1 MKKSILFLAAL
12 FVAFN
17 IFSQNI
23 IFQENFDI
31 IPYGSNVTSSSTGTT
46 SWGINNTFHFSGTRS
61 DSCAI
66 VQGDTTYLTTDTF
79 STIGNYSVYLDF
91 NQICKIEFMDD
102 AFIEV
107 SIDNGTTWT
116 KVVDS
121 MYLGLGNFGNIGNRF
136 TATSYTDW
144 LPANNNAIPTNL
156 WWKNE
161 TFDISPLTANQSA
174 VKIRFVLIDVNNTG
188 SAGNYGWLLD
198 DIKVTASYSELIPP
212 AITMVTP
219 MIPDTVYSTG
229 PYEVKAEIIDNSGID
244 TAILYYFVSTG
255 FSDTVGMSII
265 GPDTF
270 SANIPFFGFGKTI
283 TYYVK
288 AIDVAPAANAD
299 SSSTYSFYCKY
310 SSGGSFIVGT
320 GTVVNGAM
328 AYPAPYGNYWWG
340 SKHQMIIPA
349 SEMAAV
355 NMVGGQI
362 ESVAFDVSAVN
373 TCPALQNFYI
383 KIGTT
388 NLNAITSNWESGLTT
403 VFTNTAYQPVTGW
416 NIHQFQTPFNWD
428 GVSNIIIETCFNN
441 STYEE
446 NASMVQSVTSYT
458 STHYVY
464 GDNATNCSAPAN
476 GSTGSQR
483 PNMQFVVSGVLS
495 LDLDI
500 GAYQITNPTGGVLA
514 NQDFEVK
521 FNIKNFGSDSVV
533 KATVNWELD
542 GVAQTPYTYLA
553 SNFDTI
559 WADSVS
565 AEIILDTL
573 NLAVG
578 AHYIKIWTLNP
589 NDTSDY
595 NSGNDTAFVNF
606 YACSNL
612 LSGNYTIGG
621 TNPDFANFSAAAL
634 GLDQCGISG
643 PVTFTVASGTYNE
656 QIELPFVTGSSATN
670 TITFQSASGDSSTV
684 ILTNNASSAT
694 GNYTLKLNGTSH
706 ITFKDMTFAATDS
719 LLSKVI
725 EIGNSA
731 ENVHFSNNRIIGM
744 STSITDEE
752 AALIYTSDSI
762 GNNITILNNRLENGS
777 VAIELSGKSSCSTKA
792 TGVQIN
798 NNILMNHFASGI
810 KLTNLFSPQIKQ
822 NLIETNSNHDS
833 YNGIS
838 GIQLSGTPIIIK
850 NNIKATNT
858 QIAYG
863 ITMSQCDICMSSTNS
878 GLVANNFILI
888 NGLSTV
894 ATITAGILNNESK
907 NFNYYYNTINITG
920 NQINAVSMCLFDA
933 TAGLSDNINI
943 VNNIFSNEANGY
955 TYYVTGVDTTKFFVD
970 YNDIY
975 NPGTGTFAF
984 LGAAVADFA
993 TWKTKT
999 AEETHSI
1006 TINPYFS
1013 SAIDLHTTNNLVNG
1027 TGTPIAGIT
1036 DDIDGDLRNATTP
1049 DIGADEFAPSPY
1061 DIATLEILTPVSGCG
1076 LDTNEIMTIRI
1087 KNIGSATVTGG
1098 FTASYKVNNNTAITE
1113 SVSDT
1118 LLTGDTLDY
1127 IFNATVNL
1135 DVFALMQDS
1144 TFEFKAWVDL
1154 TTDPVHYNDTAYS
1167 SVASGY
1173 KPAAPITT
1181 DTTIAYGDSVTLTAQ
1196 HIDSVFYWYQ
1206 TDTSSVEL
1214 YSGEFFTTPIL
1225 YDTTTYWVEVR
1236 AGSALL
1242 KFTEITQYHGFGS
1255 GPTPN
1260 PPAWL
1265 GGGDDFVEI
1274 TNLGTSP
1281 VDLSGYVYKRYYS
1294 TNITYNLPSI
1304 MLPGGQTLVLSTYG
1318 ATVASPANYFYIAA
1332 NASAA
1337 SSTLTGHVLLDPQGV
1352 IVDAVA
1358 LNGYAFTAPS
1368 GVTLADWS
1376 GSIPSS
1382 SGNAGVVRILA
1393 DNNLATD
1400 WSISSVTTQSLG
1412 SVNSSLGVM
1421 SGGSGCATDRVPLTV
1436 NISGIP
1442 TVELGISAI
1451 YTNSGCN
1458 MTNAEQVTIDI
1469 YNQGFVAATDSI
1481 FVSYKIDSNSYITQ
1495 ELVID
1500 TIAPGDTIS
1509 YTFNTTANL
1518 SVVIND
1524 TTYTIT
1530 AYVAHPQ
1537 DVYAANDTLV
1547 SGLIEALYTPPT
1559 PIVSDTIVPYGSI
1572 VTLTGISND
1581 TLYWYNTPVDTNYI
1595 YMGSYFTTPI
1605 LYDTTTYYVE
1615 AKAGSSGS
1623 YTIGTGTTT
1632 NTSTG
1637 YPTPYGNYYY
1647 GSKNQF
1653 LILASELSAMGMTA
1667 GDVKSVAF
1675 DVANVNACPGLTNYE
1690 IKLKNTSLTALT
1702 TAWQSGLTS
1711 VYLNTSYQ
1719 PVTGWN
1725 IHTFT
1730 TSFNWD
1736 GTSNLI
1742 IETCFN
1748 NTTYPTNG
1756 CASANQ
1762 TTTTF
1767 ASTHEYHTDGAT
1779 VCSAPAAGYT
1789 FNQRPNMVLYAASSG
1804 CPSSRVSLNVN
1815 VSAPPQ
1821 FDAGIKSIHTP
1832 FTDFD
1837 LTANEAVQ
1845 VMVMNTGTDSIYNF
1859 PLAYKIDNLPPVID
1873 TFTNV
1878 LHSGDSTLFTF
1889 ATPADMS
1896 VYKIYDVKTYTML
1909 PLDSTFMNDT
1919 SSTQVENKMI
1929 VYCVCTA
1936 TSGSYED
1943 ITNVTIANLNNTST
1957 VPASGSMYSDYT
1969 SLPPAILAP
1978 GQTYNV
1984 SITTSFAVGNTYQY
1998 NCWVNVFIDYNH
2010 DGIYTPATE
2019 IAFSST
2025 TTSSN
2030 TVTGTI
2036 TVPQTATS
2044 GVATGIRVA
2053 FRESGNQAN
2062 TGPCGTFTWGEVED
2076 YKAFI
2081 MPLIPNDA
2089 GVTEI
2094 ILPGSVTNEAAST
2107 PVEVVVKNFGT
2118 DTITSMSID
2127 YKVNNGTPVV
2137 YAYNDTLLP
2146 ADVDTVTLVSFISP
2160 AGNSSICAYTILT
2173 GDSNTFNDN
2182 TCKGFFGIPSKD
2194 AYVTEIVEI
2203 ADGCNI
2209 GNDTIMIWIKNI
2221 GVDTING
2228 PAIDTITV
2236 HYQLDG
2242 ISPIVTEN
2250 MSLSINPGDSG
2261 LYIFNT
2267 LANFT
2272 VTTTDSVFDIVAW
2285 VNLTG
2290 DNVHYNDTAYSDVKS
2305 LHTPAAPIVTN
2316 VSIPYGTSVTISA
2329 TSPTNDSLTWFIDD
2343 TTSTILATGANYT
2356 TPLLYDTTTYWVQ
2369 AGQVNTGAVG
2379 INIAPLAV
2387 ASAAPACNSGACS
2400 TLNDL
2405 NFGTC
2410 GTQQMWI
2417 TSAASNPGSAVNVTF
2432 VWPVVKNINK
2442 MTIHAGQNN
2451 TRFLTGGTVQI
2462 WNGST
2467 WVNHHTFTQAIG
2479 VCSYDINF
2487 PLATTSQLRI
2497 INMTVGG
2504 SQSSNVNFR
2513 EIEVWEAMVGCSSTR
2528 VPLIVIVSAPSSC
2541 DVGVYEI
2548 SQPVSAINLTASE
2561 TVQVKIKNFGT
2572 AAQSNFTVSYQ
2583 VNTGT
2588 IVTETIT
2595 ASIPSNDSLVHTFST
2610 PANLSIAGG
2619 TYTLKAYTSLTCD
2632 STHQNDTTWKSVQH
2646 MLPNYC
2652 ICSATSGS
2660 YEDLTNVTLSNL
2672 NNTSTVPTTGTMYTD
2687 FSSTVAPAQ
2696 LAPGVSYPISISSD
2710 FAVYTTSYTCWVN
2723 VFIDFNR
2730 DGVFDPNTERAFGS
2744 TTTSS
2749 NTVTGTLSVP
2759 FNALSG
2765 LTKMRVVLRESG
2777 TQANT
2782 GPCGTFS
2789 WGEVEDYNV
2798 SIAPKLHQDA
2808 GVVDIIQPTT
2818 MSSSAPT
2825 PIEVIIVNYGIDAID
2840 SIDVSYQ
2847 LNSANP
2853 YTVTLT
2859 DTILPLDSFYYSFP
2873 AIVLPTGQNTIC
2885 AYTTLVGDSNVF
2897 NDQKCITSFVQLMTT
2912 PPYFDN
2918 FEGADYWL
2926 PDTIPNQWQRG
2937 IPNAQT
2943 ITSAY
2948 SPNNAWMIQLDTN
2961 YNNNSFDYLYTPKFI
2976 FGLVTPDSLSFW
2988 HYVHT
2993 QVTYDGG
3000 RIQYLNNTGYW
3011 STLGVINDTN
3021 GTNWYN
3027 TTQTGI
3033 DMWTGNSNGWQLST
3047 YDLASVNDL
3056 ANIAQF
3062 RFIFASDNT
3071 INNFDGWA
3079 IDDFK
3084 ITVPKLLKDAGVTNI
3099 ITPVDSTM
3107 TGSNITVQ
3115 VTIQNFGLNTLVSI
3129 PVNYAVTGQAATTET
3144 WTGNLIPNAT
3154 DNYTF
3159 TTLYSGPNTL
3169 YELCAW
3175 TSITADTH
3183 TGNDTICKNIST
3195 IAAADNVGII
3205 EIINPDSITYIG
3217 SNATV
3222 TAKIQNFGTNTVTS
3236 IPVEY
3241 DINGMSLI
3249 QATWTGT
3256 LLPNATE
3263 NYTFTT
3269 TYPSP
3274 IGNYNLCVRTK
3285 LTGDADITNDEL
3297 CENLLGTIGIDEYD
3311 NSKFILFQ
3319 NVPNPTKGITTI
3331 GYIVPKAGKI
3341 KFEVINLLGKT
3352 IYSENNNVLSGKH
3365 QIDLDVNS
3373 LPSGIYYYSIIFDG
3387 KRLVKKM
3394 IKN

>member
-12 FVAFN
+12 LVTIN
-17 IFSQNI
+17 VFSQNI

-46 SWGINNTFHFSGTRS
+46 SWGINSNLYTSGTRS
-61 DSCAI
+61 DSCVI
-66 VQGDTTYLTTDTF
+66 SLGDTIYLTTDTF
-79 STIGNYSVYLDF
+79 GTIGNYSVYLDF
-91 NQICKIEFMDD
+91 KQICKIEFYDA

-121 MYLGLGNFGNIGNRF
+121 MYLGLGNFGNIGDRF
-136 TATSYTDW
+136 TATSYTNW
-144 LPANNNAIPTNL
+144 LPANNNAIPTNS
-156 WWKNE
+156 WWQNE
-161 TFDISPLTANQSA
+161 TFDISPLAANQSV
-174 VKIRFVLIDVNNTG
+174 VKIRFALIDINNTG

-229 PYEVKAEIIDNSGID
+229 PYQVKAEIIDNSGID

-255 FSDTVGMSII
+255 YSDTVGMSII

-288 AIDVAPAANAD
+288 AIDAAPAANAD
-299 SSSTYSFYCKY
+299 SSSSYSFYCKY

-362 ESVAFDVSAVN
+362 ESVAFDVTAVN
-373 TCPALQNFYI
+373 SCPGLQNYTI

-388 NLNAITSNWESGLTT
+388 NLSAITTAWQSGLTT
-403 VFTNTAYQPVTGW
+403 VYTNSSYQPTTGW
-416 NIHQFQTPFNWD
+416 NVHTFQTPFNWD
-428 GVSNIIIETCFNN
+428 GVSNIIVETCFNN
-441 STYEE
+441 SSYVSNG
-446 NASMVQSVTSYT
+446 NASVNQTATSYT
-458 STHYVY
+458 STHLVY
-464 GDNATNCSAPAN
+464 GDNANNCSSPGI
-476 GSTGSQR
+476 GSTQSQR

-514 NQDFEVK
+514 SQDFEVK

-542 GVAQTPYTYLA
+542 NVLQTPFVYLA
-553 SNFDTI
+553 TNYDTI
-559 WADSVS
+559 WKDSVS

-573 NLAVG
+573 NIGVG
-578 AHYIKIWTLNP
+578 AHSIKIWTLNP

-595 NSGNDTAFVNF
+595 NSGNDTAYVSFF
-606 YACSNL
+606 ACSSL

-621 TNPDFANFSAAAL
+621 TNPDFADFSAAVM
-634 GLDQCGISG
+634 GLDQCGING

-731 ENVHFSNNRIIGM
+731 ENVHFLNNRIIGM
-744 STSITDEE
+744 STSITDED

-762 GNNITILNNRLENGS
+762 GNNISILNNRLENGS
-777 VAIELSGKSSCSTKA
+777 IAIELSGKSSCSTKA

-810 KLTNLFSPQIKQ
+810 ILTNLFSPEVSLNQ
-822 NLIETNSNHDS
+822 IETNSNSNS

-863 ITMSQCDICMSSTNS
+863 IRMSQCDICMSSTNS

-888 NGLSTV
+888 NGLST
-894 ATITAGILNNESK
+894 ANTITAGILNNESK

-920 NQINAVSMCLFDA
+920 NQTNAVSMCLFDA

-970 YNDIY
+970 YNDIF
-975 NPGTGTFAF
+975 NPGTGTFAY
-984 LGAAVADFA
+984 LGAAVTDFA

-1013 SAIDLHTTNNLVNG
+1013 SAINLHTTNNLVNG

-1061 DIATLEILTPVSGCG
+1061 DIATLEIIAPIDGCG
-1076 LDTNEIMTIRI
+1076 LDTNEVVTIRI
-1087 KNIGSATVTGG
+1087 KNLGSATVNGG
-1098 FTASYKVNNNTAITE
+1098 FTASYKINNNTAVTE
-1113 SVSDT
+1113 SVSST
-1118 LLTGDTLDY
+1118 ILSGDTLDY
-1127 IFNATVNL
+1127 SFSNTANL
-1135 DVFALMQDS
+1135 DVFALMIDS
-1144 TFEFKAWVDL
+1144 TYEFKAWVDL
-1154 TTDPVHYNDTAYS
+1154 TTDPVHYNDTA
-1167 SVASGY
+1167 VASVFSGY
-1173 KPAAPITT
+1173 LPPSPVTS
-1181 DTTIAYGDSVTLTAQ
+1181 DTSINYGDSVTLTAQ
-1196 HIDSVFYWYQ
+1196 HADSVFYWYEH
-1206 TDTSSVEL
+1206 DTSSVEL
-1214 YSGEFFTTPIL
+1214 YTGEFFTTPVL
-1225 YDTTTYWVEVR
+1225 YDTTTYWVSV
-1236 AGSALL
+1236 S
-1242 KFTEITQYHGFGS
+1242 
-1255 GPTPN
+1255 
-1260 PPAWL
+1260 
-1265 GGGDDFVEI
+1265 GGGGILDSVHPSTYASTYTAVAGLRGYHFQAPVDFVI
-1274 TNLGTSP
+1274 TGLRVPINVGT
-1281 VDLSGYVYKRYYS
+1281 
-1294 TNITYNLPSI
+1294 
-1304 MLPGGQTLVLSTYG
+1304 
-1318 ATVASPANYFYIAA
+1318 
-1332 NASAA
+1332 
-1337 SSTLTGHVLLDPQGV
+1337 DPQSV
-1352 IVDAVA
+1352 EV
-1358 LNGYAFTAPS
+1358 LQFTTAPS
-1368 GVTLADWS
+1368 GSTSPHTVLFHAAMVPGTGYIPCNIPITMGDYISINGSRGTGTHKNNYAPSTPISIYGINTVIGRSWSNSAALYTNPTPSGTVTRLVG
-1376 GSIPSS
+1376 GSISQVDFLYGS
-1382 SGNAGVVRILA
+1382 AGGGCESNRAPL
-1393 DNNLATD
+1393 N
-1400 WSISSVTTQSLG
+1400 
-1412 SVNSSLGVM
+1412 VNVI
-1421 SGGSGCATDRVPLTV
+1421 
-1436 NISGIP
+1436 NIP

-1451 YTNSGCN
+1451 TTNSGCN

-1481 FVSYKIDSNSYITQ
+1481 YVSYRIDSNSFITQ
-1495 ELVID
+1495 EIVID

-1537 DVYAANDTLV
+1537 DVYAVNDTLV
-1547 SGLIEALYTPPT
+1547 SGLIEALYTPPA

-1572 VTLTGISND
+1572 ITLTGISND
-1581 TLYWYNTPVDTNYI
+1581 TLYWYNTPVDTNYM
-1595 YMGSYFTTPI
+1595 YMGSYFTTPL

-1623 YTIGTGTTT
+1623 YTLGTGTTT

-1667 GDVKSVAF
+1667 GDIKSVAF

-1690 IKLKNTSLTALT
+1690 IKLKNIPLTALT
-1702 TAWQSGLTS
+1702 TAWESGLTS
-1711 VYLNTSYQ
+1711 VYLNPSYQ

-1725 IHTFT
+1725 THTFT

-1748 NTTYPTNG
+1748 NTSYPSNG
-1756 CASANQ
+1756 CASVNQ
-1762 TTTTF
+1762 TSTTF
-1767 ASTHEYHTDGAT
+1767 AATHEYHTDGAT
-1779 VCSAPAAGYT
+1779 VCSAPGAGLTY
-1789 FNQRPNMVLYAASSG
+1789 NQRANMVLYAASSG
-1804 CPSSRVSLNVN
+1804 CPSPRVALNVN

-1878 LHSGDSTLFTF
+1878 LHSGDSALFTF

-2094 ILPGSVTNEAAST
+2094 IQPGSITNESAST

-2127 YKVNNGTPVV
+2127 YKINNGTPVTNS
-2137 YAYNDTLLP
+2137 YTGTLP
-2146 ADVDTVTLVSFISP
+2146 PSATDTVTLTSFSSP
-2160 AGNSSICAYTILT
+2160 AGNSNICAYTVLT
-2173 GDSNTFNDN
+2173 GDTNTFNDGI
-2182 TCKGFFGIPSKD
+2182 CKAFFGIPSKD
-2194 AYVTEIVEI
+2194 AFVTGIVEI
-2203 ADGCNI
+2203 DDGC
-2209 GNDTIMIWIKNI
+2209 GLGSDTIMIWINNI

-2228 PAIDTITV
+2228 FTADTITA

-2242 ISPIVTEN
+2242 VSTIVTEN
-2250 MSLSINPGDSG
+2250 MPLTINPGDSA
-2261 LYIFNT
+2261 LFVFNAQ
-2267 LANFT
+2267 ANFA
-2272 VTTTDSVFDIVAW
+2272 VTTADSVFDIAAW
-2285 VNLTG
+2285 ANLTG
-2290 DNVHYNDTAYSDVKS
+2290 DNVHYNDTAYSDVES
-2305 LHTPAAPIVTN
+2305 LHTPADPIVISPIT
-2316 VSIPYGTSVTISA
+2316 VPYASPATISA
-2329 TSPTNDSLTWFIDD
+2329 ISPTADTLIWYDSLVGGNIIGGGPT
-2343 TTSTILATGANYT
+2343 YT
-2356 TPLLYDTTTYWVQ
+2356 TGLMYNPDTFYVQ
-2369 AGQVNTGAVG
+2369 AGGGLSGAGV
-2379 INIAPLAV
+2379 NIAPLAV
-2387 ASAAPACNSGACS
+2387 ASASPACNTGACS

-2410 GTQQMWI
+2410 GTQQTWI
-2417 TSAASNPGSAVNVTF
+2417 TSSASNPGSAVNVTF
-2432 VWPVVKNINK
+2432 VWPTPHLINK
-2442 MTIHAGQNN
+2442 MTINVGQNN

-2462 WNGST
+2462 WNGSAWISHT
-2467 WVNHHTFTQAIG
+2467 TFTQSIG
-2479 VCSYDINF
+2479 VCFYDIVF
-2487 PLATTSQLRI
+2487 PPVSTTRIRI
-2497 INMTVGG
+2497 IDMTVGG

-2513 EIEVWEAMVGCSSTR
+2513 EIEIYDVLQSGCASNR
-2528 VPLIVIVSAPSSC
+2528 IPVIVNVSAPSAC
-2541 DVGVYEI
+2541 DVGVFAI
-2548 SQPVSAINLTASE
+2548 PQPTSAINLTSSE
-2561 TVQVKIKNFGT
+2561 TVSVKVKNYGT
-2572 AAQSNFTVSYQ
+2572 AAQTNIPVYYQ
-2583 VNTGT
+2583 INANPPV
-2588 IVTETIT
+2588 VDTIT
-2595 ASIPSNDSLVHTFST
+2595 STINPSDSLLFTFATS
-2610 PANLSIAGG
+2610 ANLGMAGN
-2619 TYTLKAYTSLTCD
+2619 TYSLKAYTALTCD
-2632 STHQNDTTWKSVQH
+2632 SVQVNDTTWKSVQH

-2652 ICSATSGS
+2652 ACSATSGA
-2660 YEDLTNVTLSNL
+2660 YEDLTNVTISNL
-2672 NNTSTVPTTGTMYTD
+2672 NNSSTVPASGSMYTD

-2710 FAVYTTSYTCWVN
+2710 YAVYTSSYTCWVN

-2744 TTTSS
+2744 TTSSS

-2782 GPCGTFS
+2782 GPCGPYT
-2789 WGEVEDYNV
+2789 WGETEDYNV

-2885 AYTTLVGDSNVF
+2885 AYTTLLGDSNTF

-2926 PDTIPNQWQRG
+2926 PDTIPNQWERG
-2937 IPNAQT
+2937 IPTAQT
-2943 ITSAY
+2943 INTAHS
-2948 SPNNAWMIQLDTN
+2948 SSTVWMIQLDTN

-2993 QVTYDGG
+2993 QSTYDGG
-3000 RIQYLNNTGYW
+3000 RIQYLNNTGFW
-3011 STLGVINDTN
+3011 STLGDLNDTN

-3047 YDLASVNDL
+3047 YDLTSVNDL

-3062 RFIFASDNT
+3062 RFIFSSDNT
-3071 INNFDGWA
+3071 TNNFDGWA
-3079 IDDFK
+3079 IDDFR
-3084 ITVPKLLKDAGVTNI
+3084 ITVPKLPKDAGVTHI

-3107 TGSNITVQ
+3107 TGSNVTVQ
-3115 VTIQNFGLNTLVSI
+3115 ITIQNFGTDTLDTI
-3129 PVNYAVTGQAATTET
+3129 PVNYAVTGQAATTAT
-3144 WTGNLIPNAT
+3144 WSGYLLPNAT
-3154 DNYTF
+3154 DIYTF
-3159 TTLYSGPNTL
+3159 STPYSGPNTL

-3183 TGNDTICKNIST
+3183 FDNDTICKNIST
-3195 IAAADNVGII
+3195 IAAADDVGII
-3205 EIINPDSITYIG
+3205 EIINPDSITAIG
-3217 SNATV
+3217 YNVTV
-3222 TAKIQNFGTNTVTS
+3222 IAKIHNFGTNTVTS

-3241 DINGMSLI
+3241 EYGINLI
-3249 QATWTGT
+3249 QGTWTGT

-3269 TYPSP
+3269 PYPSP

-3285 LTGDADITNDEL
+3285 LTGDADLTNDEI
-3297 CENLLGTIGIDEYD
+3297 CEGLLGTIGIDEYD
-3311 NSKFILFQ
+3311 DSKFILLQ

-3352 IYSENNNVLSGKH
+3352 IYSENKNVLSGKN
-3365 QIDLDVNS
+3365 QIDLDVNT
-3373 LPSGIYYYSIIFDG
+3373 LPSGIYYYSVIFDG